1 MENDEWSPDEALGTE
16 SFRQAD
22 VAEDEGERTGATFLE
37 DLEQDPS
44 LDPAMIADEVEI
56 EELGAQLDD
65 PERLVT
71 LQGGIDDPDGLD
83 NPPRHPRSGD
93 VGWDLDA
100 PLVAGK
106 EEDTTPEDLD

>member
-1 MENDEWSPDEALGTE
+1 MASDEWSPDEALGTE

-22 VAEDEGERTGATFLE
+22 VAEDEAERTGANFLE

-44 LDPAMIADEVEI
+44 LDPSMTADELEI

-83 NPPRHPRSGD
+83 RPPEHVRPGD
-93 VGWDLDA
+93 EGWDLDA
-100 PLVAGK
+100 PLAAGQD
-106 EEDTTPEDLD
+106 EEDEAPPDL